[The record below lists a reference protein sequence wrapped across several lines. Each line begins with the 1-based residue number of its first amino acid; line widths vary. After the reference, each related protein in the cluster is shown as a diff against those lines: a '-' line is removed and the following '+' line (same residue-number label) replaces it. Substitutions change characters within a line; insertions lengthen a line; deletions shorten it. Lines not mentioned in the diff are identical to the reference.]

1 MRTPLTF
8 RTHIHVNQPYVMQPH
23 KHFNKRTTI
32 EWRKNRS
39 WEKKGFGVKIMDL
52 AERVV
57 EAVRYA
63 FQKLGAH

>member
-1 MRTPLTF
+1 MWKE
-8 RTHIHVNQPYVMQPH
+8 Q
-23 KHFNKRTTI
+23 
-32 EWRKNRS
+32 WS
-39 WEKKGFGVKIMDL
+39 WETKGFGVKIMDL

>member
-1 MRTPLTF
+1 MERG
-8 RTHIHVNQPYVMQPH
+8 
-23 KHFNKRTTI
+23 K
-32 EWRKNRS
+32 KNRS
-39 WEKKGFGVKIMDL
+39 WEKEGFGVKIMDL

>member
-1 MRTPLTF
+1 MKKKLEAE
-8 RTHIHVNQPYVMQPH
+8 
-23 KHFNKRTTI
+23 K
-32 EWRKNRS
+32 
-39 WEKKGFGVKIMDL
+39 KKGFGVKIMDL